1 MRGKRRAI
9 KFGGTKM
16 RCDLH
21 THTVHS
27 DGSYTPAELVREAK
41 ELNIIIALTDHNTV
55 SGLPEFMSEAERLG
69 VTAIGGSE
77 LSTVCGGREFHLLGL
92 FIDPEYYGDVE
103 RLFEKFHALKEKS
116 NIDLVNR
123 LNEAGYKIDF
133 SDIQK
138 RNIKGRVNRA
148 HIAAELFEKGYV
160 SSVSD
165 AFDRLLDEK
174 HGLYTP
180 PPRLELV
187 DAIGFLR
194 DIKALPVLAHPL
206 KDVNADELTKMLPE
220 LIDAGLAGMETMHSS
235 YSDEKIAVSKRIAEK
250 FGLLESGGSDFHGSI
265 KPGVKLGVG
274 KGNLNIP
281 DSIYYD
287 LLNRHNDIK

>member
-1 MRGKRRAI
+1 MN
-9 KFGGTKM
+9 
-16 RCDLH
+16 CDLH

-27 DGSYTPAELVREAK
+27 DGSFSPAELVREAK

-55 SGLPEFMSEAERLG
+55 SGLPEFMREAERLG

-103 RLFEKFHALKEKS
+103 RLFEKFHVLKEKS

-148 HIAAELFEKGYV
+148 HIAAELLEKGYV
-160 SSVSD
+160 SSVTD

-174 HGLYTP
+174 CGLYTP
-180 PPRLELV
+180 PPRLHLT
-187 DAIGFLR
+187 DAVRFLR
-194 DIKALPVLAHPL
+194 KIRALPILAHPL
-206 KDVNADELTKMLPE
+206 KDISPEELRGILPE

-235 YSDEKIAVSKRIAEK
+235 YTDEKIAISKKIAEE
-250 FGLLESGGSDFHGSI
+250 FCLLESGGSDFHGSI

-274 KGNLNIP
+274 KGNLDIP
-281 DSIYYD
+281 ETVYHK
-287 LLNRHNDIK
+287 LLNLRNSLI